1 MFLYEIPC
9 FNVLMWFKNIYDWLS
24 RFVSLYKTKNRQAP
38 VFIIIEGP
46 VYCTILILYVSLSC
60 TLLIK

>member
-24 RFVSLYKTKNRQAP
+24 RFVSLYKTKKRPSQKDGL
-38 VFIIIEGP
+38 FLFDSR
-46 VYCTILILYVSLSC
+46 LIC
-60 TLLIK
+60 FFMFT